1 MTARTL
7 KRGRPAKISLED
19 IVAKAIEQLSAAPHK
34 PLSMNALAK
43 ALDVTPMALYRYVQ
57 DRDHLLQAV
66 ANQMLSHLAPK
77 IPDAHWSQQLRVWS
91 LAVRDY
97 FLANPGLFGLLGWN
111 EHIAT
116 AWWGHL
122 ATLARILKGAGVR
135 DQALADLV
143 QWVGNS
149 IMGSIY
155 LEIAGQQSGFK
166 LNDEDWQ
173 SLAPDD
179 VTIVEELITHLN
191 RKNARTVFTDS
202 VERIIANIEAST
214 SHD

>member
-1 MTARTL
+1 VTATTI
-7 KRGRPAKISLED
+7 KRGRPAKISLDD
-19 IVAKAIEQLSAAPHK
+19 IVAKAIEQLSAEPEK

-43 ALDVTPMALYRYVQ
+43 ALEVTPMALYRYVQ

-66 ANQMLSHLAPK
+66 ANKMLSQLAPT
-77 IPDAHWSQQLRVWS
+77 IPNAHWSQQLRVWA
-91 LAVRDY
+91 LAVREY

-116 AWWGHL
+116 AWWGQL
-122 ATLARILKGAGVR
+122 ATLARILKSAGFAN
-135 DQALADLV
+135 QALADLV

-173 SLAPDD
+173 SLARDD
-179 VTIVEELITHLN
+179 VQVVEELIEHLN
-191 RKNARTVFTDS
+191 RKNARTVFIDS

>member
-1 MTARTL
+1 MTAKTL

-19 IVAKAIEQLSAAPHK
+19 IVAKAIEQLSEAPDK

-66 ANQMLSHLAPK
+66 ANQMLSHLAPE
-77 IPDAHWSQQLRVWS
+77 IPDAHGSQQLRAWS

-116 AWWGHL
+116 AWWEQL
-122 ATLARILKGAGVR
+122 ATLTRILKAAGLTH
-135 DQALADLV
+135 QSLADSV

-155 LEIAGQQSGFK
+155 LEIAGQQSGFR
-166 LNDEDWQ
+166 LNDNDWQ
-173 SLAPDD
+173 SLSQDD
-179 VTIVEELITHLN
+179 AIAVEDLITHLN
-191 RKNARTVFTDS
+191 RKNARTVFTDG
-202 VERIIANIEAST
+202 VERIIANIQAST

>member
-1 MTARTL
+1 MTAKTL
-7 KRGRPAKISLED
+7 KRGRPAKISLDD
-19 IVAKAIEQLSAAPHK
+19 IVAKAIELLSADPEK

-43 ALDVTPMALYRYVQ
+43 ALEVTPMALYRYVQ

-66 ANQMLSHLAPK
+66 ANQMLSELAPE
-77 IPDAHWSQQLRVWS
+77 IPDADWSQQLRAWS

-116 AWWGHL
+116 AWWGQL
-122 ATLARILKGAGVR
+122 ATLTRILKAAGLR
-135 DQALADLV
+135 RQTLADTV

-155 LEIAGQQSGFK
+155 LEIAGQQSGYK
-166 LNDEDWQ
+166 LNDNDWQ
-173 SLAPDD
+173 SLSQDD
-179 VTIVEELITHLN
+179 AILVEELIDYLN
-191 RKNARTVFTDS
+191 RKNARTVFTDG
-202 VERIIANIEAST
+202 VERIIANIQTST